1 MVWVW
6 RPALGLNDLISKFDW
21 IERQPRLASPRRQ
34 NDMLYVTSS
43 CNIISWY
50 AIPSSHPA
58 PHNTKSS
65 LCIVRVSKWGIDHYH
80 HHSCIISIFNLTL
93 WTFFSPLSE
102 MFLRQ
107 LFSCW
112 RDVFLWES
120 FNKITSS
127 YPETEASQRGQTGRR
142 HRQGEVGQHQGG
154 VDMLVLEA
162 GGQMGTR
169 SQNRINQ
176 SWSPNYI
183 CTVRSETSAG
193 ASSGHTQVTSH
204 KSQVTAWHC
213 TESQSSSVPVS

>member
-50 AIPSSHPA
+50 AVPSSHPA

-65 LCIVRVSKWGIDHYH
+65 LVILPFYESASEVL
-80 HHSCIISIFNLTL
+80 IIIITIAAYSFSIQL

-102 MFLRQ
+102 MFPRQ

-127 YPETEASQRGQTGRR
+127 YPETEALQRGQTGRR
-142 HRQGEVGQHQGG
+142 HGQGEVGQHQGG
-154 VDMLVLEA
+154 VDMAGAGA
-162 GGQMGTR
+162 GGWWPDGD
-169 SQNRINQ
+169 
-176 SWSPNYI
+176 
-183 CTVRSETSAG
+183 
-193 ASSGHTQVTSH
+193 
-204 KSQVTAWHC
+204 
-213 TESQSSSVPVS
+213 TEPK

>member
-1 MVWVW
+1 M
-6 RPALGLNDLISKFDW
+6 PSHLLIPPHTTQSHLFV
-21 IERQPRLASPRRQ
+21 
-34 NDMLYVTSS
+34 LY
-43 CNIISWY
+43 I
-50 AIPSSHPA
+50 AF
-58 PHNTKSS
+58 
-65 LCIVRVSKWGIDHYH
+65 LRVSKWGIDHYH
-80 HHSCIISIFNLTL
+80 HHSSIISIFNLTRR
-93 WTFFSPLSE
+93 TFFSPLSE
-102 MFLRQ
+102 MFPRQ

-204 KSQVTAWHC
+204 NLQFTIHNSSHNWHLTSHKSQVTAWHC

>member
-1 MVWVW
+1 
-6 RPALGLNDLISKFDW
+6 
-21 IERQPRLASPRRQ
+21 
-34 NDMLYVTSS
+34 
-43 CNIISWY
+43 
-50 AIPSSHPA
+50 
-58 PHNTKSS
+58 
-65 LCIVRVSKWGIDHYH
+65 
-80 HHSCIISIFNLTL
+80 
-93 WTFFSPLSE
+93 
-102 MFLRQ
+102 MFPRQ

-112 RDVFLWES
+112 RDVFLWKS

-204 KSQVTAWHC
+204 NLQFTIHNSSHNWHLTSHKSQVTAWHC
-213 TESQSSSVPVS
+213 TESQSSRVPVSWFIWSPWPRV